1 MSSIEPLPLC
11 LAPGSRIENLQ
22 ITRVL
27 GQGSSGFVYLVK
39 DRIRKGEFVLKE
51 YLPQELQEQLSR
63 SPDDASVQF
72 AEDQSR
78 AKFREGMQ
86 SFLAQGRVLAGLQ
99 HPHIT
104 EVIRCFEAAGT
115 AYLQMPWYPGAT
127 LDQVLQRQGALD
139 GEKIKS
145 LLPPLLDAV
154 QYLHQHSIIHRDIKP
169 ANIYLTSS
177 GTPILLDFDS
187 AIQTM
192 QPHSLRTGSP
202 AYAAPELELGT
213 GPVGPWTDIYS
224 LAATLYRLTTG
235 RLPPSSQ
242 DRLATINQGLPDP
255 LSRLD
260 SAAVNALPKAWP
272 EAIHSGL
279 KLQASQRPQ
288 SIAEWSKAF
297 GSVAATSRRSVLGTA
312 ATAAQ
317 PPAEFDTLERALLP
331 RVLLGV
337 FALLLAVL
345 VFYLVK
351 EMGDDSPQG
360 QQVFENA
367 APAAEKQPQDQ
378 SGSLTGKDPA
388 QNRRWQEALEAD
400 TIYAYELYRQDY
412 PNSIHEADAKMHL
425 ARLDD
430 ELWQKLDAEGTR
442 SAYQSYLE
450 QLPKGRHEAE
460 AMIQLDVL
468 DRTAAEE
475 ERQQSLRKQQDSL
488 AWNQARMQ
496 RSIAAVDE
504 YLKNFP
510 DGQHLSAAQTLRR
523 ELSDAA
529 NDSTAF
535 SAAQKLNTR
544 KSYQAY
550 IDAFPR
556 GQHVTAALSAIDKLT
571 LRPGQR
577 IRDCDHC
584 PDLVVLE
591 AATFWQGAEETA
603 PTALANEKPPR
614 KVVLAQDFAIGIH
627 EVTLA
632 QWDACVAGGSCKPV
646 NDNGWG
652 RGSRPVMMVS
662 WNDAQEYVEWLT
674 ETTGER
680 YRLPSE
686 SEWEFAARAGE
697 STEWP
702 GDNEDGI
709 CELANIAGAETG
721 FRWAHTACSDPFA
734 LETAPVGS
742 FLPNAFGLYDY
753 IGNVAEWTLDCMSL
767 SYVDSPVDGSANNR
781 GLCNSRVTR
790 GGSWF
795 SGARESRLTAR
806 FNLKTGDRN
815 DFTGFRV
822 VRELRPSS

>member
-1 MSSIEPLPLC
+1 MSSTNPSSLC

-51 YLPQELQEQLSR
+51 YLPQELHEQLSR
-63 SPDDASVQF
+63 SPGDASVQF
-72 AEDQSR
+72 AEPESR
-78 AKFREGMQ
+78 VKFREGMQ
-86 SFLAQGRVLAGLQ
+86 NFLAQGRVLAALQ
-99 HPHIT
+99 HPHII

-127 LDQVLQRQGALD
+127 LDQLLQRQGALD
-139 GEKIKS
+139 SEKIKS

-177 GTPILLDFDS
+177 GTPMLLDFDS
-187 AIQTM
+187 AVQAL
-192 QPHSLRTGSP
+192 QPHARRTGSP

-213 GPVGPWTDIYS
+213 GPAGPWTDIYS
-224 LAATLYRLTTG
+224 LAATLCRLISG
-235 RLPPSSQ
+235 RLPPTSQ
-242 DRLATINQGLPDP
+242 DRLQVISQGLPDP
-255 LSRLD
+255 LSKLD
-260 SAAVNALPKAWP
+260 PATVNDLPKAWL
-272 EAIHSGL
+272 EAIHCGL
-279 KLQASQRPQ
+279 NLQASQRPQ
-288 SIAEWSKAF
+288 SVAEWSKAF
-297 GSVAATSRRSVLGTA
+297 GSVATTSRRSVLGTA
-312 ATAAQ
+312 SAAVK
-317 PPAEFDTLERALLP
+317 PPAEFDTEERAWLP
-331 RVLLGV
+331 LILLGV
-337 FALLLAVL
+337 FVLILAVL
-345 VFYLVK
+345 VFYLLTD
-351 EMGDDSPQG
+351 MGDEGPRD
-360 QQVFENA
+360 QQVIENA
-367 APAAEKQPQDQ
+367 VPAAEKQPQDQ

-400 TIYAYELYRQDY
+400 TIYAYERYRQDY
-412 PNSIHEADAKMHL
+412 PNSIHEADAKLHL

-430 ELWQKLDAEGTR
+430 ELWQQLDAEGTR
-442 SAYQSYLE
+442 SAYESYLE

-460 AMIQLDVL
+460 AMIRLDVL
-468 DRTAAEE
+468 DRTVAEE
-475 ERQQSLRKQQDSL
+475 ERQKSLRQQQDNL
-488 AWNQARMQ
+488 AWNQALMQ

-504 YLKNFP
+504 YMKNFP

-523 ELSDAA
+523 ELSDVA

-556 GQHVTAALSAIDKLT
+556 GQHVAAALTAIDHLT
-571 LRPGQR
+571 LRPGKR

-591 AATFWQGAEETA
+591 AGTFWQGAEETA

-614 KVVLAQDFAIGIH
+614 KVVLARDVAIGIH
-627 EVTLA
+627 EVTHA
-632 QWDACVAGGSCKPV
+632 QWDACVTGGGCNPV
-646 NDNGWG
+646 EDNGWG

-662 WNDAQEYVEWLT
+662 WNDAQEYVEWLSKA
-674 ETTGER
+674 TGER

-697 STEWP
+697 SSEWP
-702 GDNEDGI
+702 EDNEDGI
-709 CELANIAGAETG
+709 CRLANIAGAETG

-753 IGNVAEWTLDCMSL
+753 IGNVAEWTQDCMSL

-806 FNLKTGDRN
+806 FNLKAGDRN

-822 VRELRPSS
+822 VRELPPSS